1 MVTSS
6 FGSRELRVT
15 IQVNDVNDPP
25 VFPVPSYNVTVR
37 EDTTINTRFL
47 TISASD
53 ADQSFGIL
61 TYSFTEVT
69 GTYNFKVAFFVPIL
83 VISGII
89 FYKQISSN
97 SIYII

>member
-37 EDTTINTRFL
+37 EDTTINTPFL